1 MITFPKSTLVGKT
14 VPKAA
19 FYKNLEVNA
28 RKKQRFVDDVGSVT
42 WVAKI
47 PPSTLNVA
55 DGNTVRRVFLLLYAF
70 LFQNFLQKFR
80 SVSHAKRAFAKH
92 LSCAYSFEQFALC
105 GTVAL
110 LEFIHNLSH
119 TLDGLRLV
127 LGGKSEYDACSNESS
142 ASALHITHACRKG
155 IADILDG
162 FFFHAGEVVVGAE
175 HSLCAIMRTT
185 TLLLSC
191 FFFSCFHIV
200 FLRYFIC
207 CSDLGYK
214 DNAFIIDT

>member
-1 MITFPKSTLVGKT
+1 MVLSIRSATFL
-14 VPKAA
+14 
-19 FYKNLEVNA
+19 
-28 RKKQRFVDDVGSVT
+28 RDH
-42 WVAKI
+42 
-47 PPSTLNVA
+47 
-55 DGNTVRRVFLLLYAF
+55 RRVFLLLYAF

-142 ASALHITHACRKG
+142 ASALHITHACCKG

-175 HSLCAIMRTT
+175 HSLCAIMRTI

-191 FFFSCFHIV
+191 FFFSCFRIV